1 MATTN
6 KEIWQQINDAFENGD
21 MKFYEAHLANDIH
34 WNILGNEKPII
45 GKKEFLEVMKMQD
58 LESFPEI
65 TITNIVAEGD
75 YVVVESTGKAT
86 IKTGKQYNQTYCDIY
101 QFKDGKIQNLTTYLD
116 TALSNKVLSED

>member
-6 KEIWQQINDAFENGD
+6 KELWQQINEAFENGD

-34 WNILGNEKPII
+34 WNIIANKNQIT
-45 GKKEFLEVMKMQD
+45 GKKEYLEVMKMQD

-65 TITNIVAEGD
+65 TIRNIIAEGE

-86 IKTGKQYNQTYCDIY
+86 TRTGKPYNQTYCDIY
-101 QFKDGKIQNLTTYLD
+101 RFKEEKIQEVTTYLD
-116 TALSNKVLSED
+116 TALVNEAGNNA